1 VDGDDLMNNKISTI
15 MHAFCDEDDF
25 NAQNLNAREIACRLN
40 PNLFKVSLFYC
51 TNHPDRRLCGKENI
65 HLIRVPNYKE
75 SPSKAIA
82 FFSVLRRLL
91 GKYDIFFYVRNM
103 RIEHLYFKFRKILG
117 DKKITVHTI
126 EGILPIIG
134 ASEYYKKIAKY
145 TTIRSDYVY
154 SVSKYVAETAEK
166 HYGIKTPV
174 IYVGVDTKIF
184 QPAKN
189 KKKENKRK
197 SKVLYVGSFQRRKR
211 PYLVIDAAKHFPDVE
226 FHLIGS
232 GPLES
237 SLLKAKEKFKASN
250 VYFHGRVP
258 LEKLVSSMQ
267 EADVFLFPSI
277 HEGFPKVTIEAAATG
292 LPAIVFNNYRPETV
306 LNGETGFIV
315 RDVEEMTDK
324 LAILIEDSDL
334 RHKMGERA
342 REYAKRFDWNL
353 ITNQW
358 EKEFLKMVSAKTC

>member
-1 VDGDDLMNNKISTI
+1 MNDKIRVI

-40 PNLFKVSLFYC
+40 PNLFEVALFYC
-51 TNHPDRRLCGKENI
+51 TRPDERLRDKKNI
-65 HLIRVPNYKE
+65 HLIKVPNRKE
-75 SPSKAIA
+75 TPTKIIA
-82 FFSVLRRLL
+82 FLSVLRHLL
-91 GKYDIFFYVRNM
+91 GKYDILFYVRN
-103 RIEHLYFKFRKILG
+103 RRLEHLYFKIRKILG
-117 DKKITVHTI
+117 DQKITVNTI
-126 EGILPIIG
+126 ECILPHIG
-134 ASEYYKKIAKY
+134 VSEYYKKLAKHSALK
-145 TTIRSDYVY
+145 SDYVY
-154 SVSKYVAETAEK
+154 SVSRYVAETAEK

-174 IYVGVDTKIF
+174 IYVGVDTKVF

-189 KKKENKRK
+189 KKEENRRK
-197 SKVLYVGSFQRRKR
+197 LKVLYVGSFQRRKR
-211 PYLVIDAAKHFPDVE
+211 PYLVIDAAKRFPDIE

-237 SLLKAKEKFKASN
+237 SLLKAKKRFNASN
-250 VYFHGRVP
+250 VYFHGHVP

-292 LPAIVFNNYRPETV
+292 LPAIVFNNYKPETV

-315 RDVEEMTDK
+315 GDVEEMMEK
-324 LAILIEDSDL
+324 LAILIEDADL

-342 REYAKRFDWNL
+342 REYAKRFDWNI

-358 EKEFLKMVSAKTC
+358 EREFLKMVSAKTY